1 MKLPIVWLR
10 DYLDLTPTTDELVER
25 LAALGFP
32 VAGIER
38 RPRVSGVVAGR
49 IVKLD
54 RHPNADRLQICTV
67 DVRGPALLS
76 IATGATN
83 VAAGQIVP
91 VATLGAHLL
100 DLQGRPLRIEPRQ
113 MRGFESQGM
122 LASAAEFGFEGE
134 WFEDGI
140 MQLDATTALGTDVV
154 ALFGLNDPVLDVE
167 VTSNRVDAM
176 CVVGI
181 ARELAASYG
190 IGLREP
196 RTTLDVATD
205 SLTPTSADL
214 RVTLESPDCPHFVA
228 QRFSNLT
235 VRPAPAWMRIRLAL
249 AGQRPINNL
258 VDISNFVMLELGQP
272 LHFYDFEKLA
282 GRHLIARDARDGEV
296 VRTLDGADH
305 TVTATALVIA
315 DEARAQGLAGLK
327 GGAYSEVT
335 PATRELVLEA
345 ATFAGARVRRMS
357 VAVGLRT
364 DASSRHE
371 KTIPRALNAIGAAR
385 AAVLLVAEGATA
397 HAPLAAGEV
406 VAPVP
411 IALTSAEIKRILG
424 LDLNAGEIAGALRG
438 LGFTVATD
446 ATATD
451 RGASFAVTPPAW
463 RGDVTIAADVIEE
476 VGRMVGYDRIGAE
489 HPAIVEQSIESHA
502 YVRDRAAA
510 HALAA
515 LGYREAVTLALEPAT
530 VHERFERAGLAPP
543 TPVEISNPLS
553 EDQRYL
559 RFSLLPNL
567 LALAAKY
574 AGETVYGVFEI
585 GHVFAATDRD
595 PHERSLVTWVL
606 AQSPADT
613 SSWRD
618 DGFLAAKGDALA
630 LVRNLIGRVAGIAAD
645 GEFGLHPGKTATL
658 IVDGVRIGAIGA
670 LDPRLLAAYEI
681 KRAVYAGT
689 LDLDVLPA
697 YRLPGY
703 AAPSRFPAL
712 IRDLAVVVGRDTPAA
727 LVASTIAQSIDGV
740 LREARVF
747 DDYRGPQ
754 VPTDKKS
761 IAVRIVLQR
770 ADATL
775 TDAEAD
781 AHVQTILGALHE
793 RLGATIRT

>member
-235 VRPAPAWMRIRLAL
+235 VRP
-249 AGQRPINNL
+249 
-258 VDISNFVMLELGQP
+258 
-272 LHFYDFEKLA
+272 
-282 GRHLIARDARDGEV
+282 
-296 VRTLDGADH
+296 
-305 TVTATALVIA
+305 
-315 DEARAQGLAGLK
+315 
-327 GGAYSEVT
+327 
-335 PATRELVLEA
+335 
-345 ATFAGARVRRMS
+345 
-357 VAVGLRT
+357 
-364 DASSRHE
+364 
-371 KTIPRALNAIGAAR
+371 
-385 AAVLLVAEGATA
+385 
-397 HAPLAAGEV
+397 
-406 VAPVP
+406 
-411 IALTSAEIKRILG
+411 
-424 LDLNAGEIAGALRG
+424 
-438 LGFTVATD
+438 
-446 ATATD
+446 
-451 RGASFAVTPPAW
+451 
-463 RGDVTIAADVIEE
+463 
-476 VGRMVGYDRIGAE
+476 
-489 HPAIVEQSIESHA
+489 
-502 YVRDRAAA
+502 
-510 HALAA
+510 
-515 LGYREAVTLALEPAT
+515 
-530 VHERFERAGLAPP
+530 
-543 TPVEISNPLS
+543 
-553 EDQRYL
+553 
-559 RFSLLPNL
+559 
-567 LALAAKY
+567 
-574 AGETVYGVFEI
+574 
-585 GHVFAATDRD
+585 
-595 PHERSLVTWVL
+595 
-606 AQSPADT
+606 
-613 SSWRD
+613 
-618 DGFLAAKGDALA
+618 
-630 LVRNLIGRVAGIAAD
+630 
-645 GEFGLHPGKTATL
+645 
-658 IVDGVRIGAIGA
+658 
-670 LDPRLLAAYEI
+670 
-681 KRAVYAGT
+681 
-689 LDLDVLPA
+689 
-697 YRLPGY
+697 
-703 AAPSRFPAL
+703 
-712 IRDLAVVVGRDTPAA
+712 
-727 LVASTIAQSIDGV
+727 
-740 LREARVF
+740 
-747 DDYRGPQ
+747 
-754 VPTDKKS
+754 
-761 IAVRIVLQR
+761 
-770 ADATL
+770 
-775 TDAEAD
+775 
-781 AHVQTILGALHE
+781 
-793 RLGATIRT
+793 